1 MFWAKKCCFCISLQ
15 TGCIIIALLGLFL
28 SGMNIDYTLYLL
40 NSTHTR
46 ETQYKF
52 PAEVL
57 YTSLQIIPD
66 CLSVLA
72 SCLLIFAI
80 ISQYL
85 WLFWITLFFQTLQA
99 IYLVT
104 FSIVSSL
111 IGSNLIINESFWH
124 NITYWV
130 YVILWLALT
139 LYFMYIIY
147 SYYRQLKEGEI
158 ENAIE

>member
-80 ISQYL
+80 IS
-85 WLFWITLFFQTLQA
+85 A